1 MFLRMLVEEALEI
14 AALGAFLAMILVW
27 AGAMA
32 GA

>member
-14 AALGAFLAMILVW
+14 AALGAFLVMILTW
-27 AGAMA
+27 AGAVA

>member
-1 MFLRMLVEEALEI
+1 MLFRMLVEEALEI

-27 AGAMA
+27 AGALA